1 VSADATQEGIAH
13 RGDYWD
19 DYYGRR
25 RAAAPAR
32 PVPSQFA
39 AFVAGELAE
48 PHDVVELGCGNGRDS
63 VFLASLG
70 HGVTGVDGSAV
81 AVESCSSLAEA
92 LGAGARFLHAAIDDP
107 ELPGRIGD
115 PKGPRCVYARFFLHA
130 ITDAEEVRLLD
141 LVAAITGPGDLFA
154 VEYRTVRDQSG
165 VKETGAHYRRF
176 VVPSRFQSRTQER
189 GFDVDY
195 DVEGFGFAKYRHDD
209 AYVARTI
216 FRRR

>member
-1 VSADATQEGIAH
+1 MSTDATEESVAE

-19 DYYGRR
+19 EYYGRR
-25 RAAAPAR
+25 RAAARRR

-39 AFVAGELAE
+39 AFVAGELGE

-63 VFLASLG
+63 LFLSSHG
-70 HGVTGVDGSAV
+70 HRVTGVDGSAV
-81 AVESCSSLAEA
+81 AVESCTCLAAE
-92 LGAGARFLHAAIDDP
+92 LGSEARFLHAAIDDP
-107 ELPGRIGD
+107 GLPGRIGD
-115 PKGPRCVYARFFLHA
+115 PDGPRCVYARFFLHA

-141 LVAAITGPGDLFA
+141 LVSALTGPGDVFA

-216 FRRR
+216 FHRH